1 MWRTG
6 HRVWGCSRVFMAAA
20 LAVVSG
26 LLLPASAS
34 AQVPAGAQ
42 VLDYDFDESSDNTLQ
57 SVGRLLLP
65 KDYNPAASTTYPLV
79 VVYHGMGEWGTDASH
94 MNKNIGNLL
103 RRGYDTSL
111 PEGGFFVYAPQAPT
125 EGWNEAKEEVTMR
138 VLARILQEHRVDKS
152 RLYVTGLSNGGGAT
166 WTVAAQYFDIFSA
179 AVPICGANLGGD
191 DAAGLKHEYIWAFHA
206 RNDAQDGALV
216 GNTRSKVN
224 DIRTALGF
232 PAFTA
237 WPTGTADWN
246 YEAQA
251 NHAVE
256 TPRLKY
262 REYGTGGHQIWGQ
275 VYSYDAMYSW
285 MRSLHSPVTTLE
297 VGETML
303 FDFGS
308 VAVTMDSQERV
319 WNSISG
325 STTQRTLLPFKPFA
339 KTQTGT
345 RKFVVAEVTGKF
357 NGGVNST
364 GVSTGT
370 MKYDADITR
379 DSWVTANASEVGSVT
394 IRGLVPGASYDL
406 TLFASSGTTAN
417 GWVTTYRAEGKSADL
432 VVGNNATNSVTL
444 SNVLA
449 KVDGSIELQVQ
460 AKSPATRGYLGALEL
475 KRNSVATS
483 SLYRQ
488 DFEAG
493 TNPSTYYSATPTV
506 GQLTDL
512 TSDWS
517 VVSGRLQQTRSST
530 SVHTGFTRLQQP
542 GVTPNVQVM
551 EFDIL
556 VTGTSN
562 TSDLASIDFGPL
574 TTQQAYTNS
583 IPNTSVASR
592 LTIRGAGTEGI
603 RFQINGVYSSDGTI
617 PNFANGTTWRVFWV
631 TNLSGATVA
640 YTGPD
645 GSAQTVPTGMSE
657 VWVGNAAT
665 GDYRLVFWD
674 MPRSS
679 VHTASTM
686 GGFRLR
692 SLSTASITWSLDN
705 IDVHPLP

>member
-1 MWRTG
+1 MSRTG
-6 HRVWGCSRVFMAAA
+6 RRVWGSSRVFIAAA
-20 LAVVSG
+20 LAVASG
-26 LLLPASAS
+26 LLLPAPAS

-42 VLDYDFDESSDNTLQ
+42 TLSYDFDENSDGSIQ
-57 SVGRLLLP
+57 SVGTLLLP
-65 KDYNPAASTTYPLV
+65 KDYDPSAATTYPLV
-79 VVYHGMGEWGTDASH
+79 VVYHGFNEWGTDSSH
-94 MNKNIGNLL
+94 LNVNIGNLL
-103 RRGYDTSL
+103 RRGHDTSL

-125 EGWNEAKEEVTMR
+125 QGWNEAKEEVTLR
-138 VLARILQEHRVDKS
+138 ILARILQEHRVDKS

-191 DAAGLKHEYIWAFHA
+191 DPAGMKNEYIWAFHA
-206 RNDAQDGALV
+206 RNDSQAGALV

-224 DIRTALGF
+224 DIRTALGL

-237 WPTGTADWN
+237 WPTGTADWD

-262 REYGTGGHQIWGQ
+262 REYGTGGHSIWGR

-308 VAVTMDSQERV
+308 VAVPTDSQGRV

-339 KTQTGT
+339 KTQTGQ
-345 RKFVVAEVTGKF
+345 RKFVVAEVTGRF

-379 DSWVTANASEVGSVT
+379 DGWVTANASEVGSVT

-432 VVGNNATNSVTL
+432 VVGNNATNSATL

-449 KVDGSIELQVQ
+449 KADGSIELQVQ
-460 AKSPATRGYLGALEL
+460 ARSPATRGYLGALEL
-475 KRNSVATS
+475 RRNGVAVP

-488 DFEAG
+488 DFQAG

-517 VVSGRLQQTRSST
+517 IVGGRLQQTRSST
-530 SVHTGFTRLQQP
+530 SAHTGFTRLQQP
-542 GVTPNVQVM
+542 GVTPNVQVV
-551 EFDIL
+551 EFDIH

-562 TSDLASIDFGPL
+562 NSDLAIFDFGPL
-574 TTQQAYTNS
+574 TSQQAYGNS
-583 IPNTSVASR
+583 LPNVSVASR

-603 RFQINGVYSSDGTI
+603 RFQLNGVYSSDGTI
-617 PNFANGTTWRVFWV
+617 PNFANGTTWRVFWI
-631 TNLSGATVA
+631 TNLSGSTVA
-640 YTGPD
+640 YEAPD
-645 GSAQTVPTGMSE
+645 GSSQTVPTGMNE
-657 VWVGNAAT
+657 VWVGNVAT
-665 GDYRLVFWD
+665 GAYSLVFWD

-679 VHTASTM
+679 VHTASTL
-686 GGFRLR
+686 GGFRFR
-692 SLSTASITWSLDN
+692 SVSTASITTALDN
-705 IDVHPLP
+705 IDIHPLP